1 MMSMRTMSGLL
12 LLVLASGCGPRL
24 KRDANAPLSV
34 SGLPD
39 VPVAKMTVQYDTAKL
54 DAAHKYTSDGQFTVA
69 GLFYDKDGAAKDAL
83 VKVSLKSEGGQVVS
97 RAYEIELPSVAGTAA
112 KVEMWDD
119 GFLTVV
125 VPEGEAPK
133 AGFETS
139 NPDIKAVTL
148 EQAGQTA
155 STCYFGKEVLDG
167 QIRLAL
173 CDLPEA
179 PRVTFV
185 DAVPDPAAAAP
196 AAPAATEAAPATG
209 AAPEAPKPN

>member
-24 KRDANAPLSV
+24 KRDPNAPASA

-39 VPVAKMTVQYDTAKL
+39 VPVAKMTVQYDAAKL
-54 DAAHKYTSDGQFTVA
+54 DAAHKYTADGQFTVG
-69 GLFYDKDGAAKDAL
+69 GLFYDKDGAAKDAV

-125 VPEGEAPK
+125 VPEGETPK

-148 EQAGQTA
+148 EQPGQGS

-173 CDLPEA
+173 CDLPQA

-185 DAVPDPAAAAP
+185 DAVPDAPAAAG
-196 AAPAATEAAPATG
+196 AAPAGAAPASEAT
-209 AAPEAPKPN
+209 PEAPKPN

>member
-24 KRDANAPLSV
+24 KRDADAPV
-34 SGLPD
+34 AVKDLPN
-39 VPVAKMTVQYDTAKL
+39 VPVAKMTVQYDPAKL
-54 DAAHKYTSDGQFTVA
+54 DAAHKYTADGEFTVG
-69 GLFYDKDGAAKDAL
+69 GLFYDKDGAAKDAV

-97 RAYEIELPSVAGTAA
+97 RAYEIELPSVAGSAA

-125 VPEGEAPK
+125 VAEGDAPK
-133 AGFETS
+133 TGFETS

-148 EQAGQTA
+148 EQPGQGA

-173 CDLPEA
+173 CDLPQA

-185 DAVPDPAAAAP
+185 DAVPDAAAP
-196 AAPAATEAAPATG
+196 APEAAPVPEAAPAG
-209 AAPEAPKPN
+209 EAAPEAPKAN